1 MRTSPFVS
9 AILRSR
15 PEIRRKVR
23 IARINQS
30 AEVFVGRAFR
40 GAALFAFCAFILGF
54 MLLDKVRGR
63 ELLLQNLMLIVLA
76 SIGGFLGAFLFLM
89 NTLEVYIKR
98 QEKLLNRDVLFI
110 GRYLL
115 IKLQSGVP
123 FYQALIDASHGN
135 FGIASKYMREIVDD
149 IELGT
154 PIEQA
159 LSTAADLSP
168 SNEFRQILWQINTAL
183 RSGVDVTSTLRSILN
198 EIAGAQILEVER
210 YGKKLSSLSLFYMLL
225 AIIVPSLGLT
235 LFVSFSSFLGLKL
248 AFIHLIIVVF
258 AMMFVQFMFM
268 SMFRSIRPQI
278 NL

>member
-1 MRTSPFVS
+1 MKSNPVVS
-9 AILRSR
+9 AIIRSR
-15 PEIRRKVR
+15 PEIRRRVR

-30 AEVFVGRAFR
+30 AEQFVGRALR
-40 GAALFAFCAFILGF
+40 GATIFAVCAFLLGF

-63 ELLLQNLMLIVLA
+63 ELLVQNLLLISLA
-76 SIGGFLGAFLFLM
+76 SLGGFLGSFLFLM

-98 QEKLLNRDVLFI
+98 QERLLNRDVLFI

-159 LSTAADLSP
+159 LSTAADMSP
-168 SNEFRQILWQINTAL
+168 SNEFRQILWQVNTAL
-183 RSGVDVTSTLRSILN
+183 RSGVDVTTTLRSILT
-198 EIAGAQILEVER
+198 EISGMQILEVER

-248 AFIHLIIVVF
+248 AFIHLVGVVF
-258 AMMFVQFMFM
+258 VMMFVQFMFM
-268 SMFRSIRPQI
+268 SLFRSIRPQI